1 MRLTTLDPHTISR
14 QLYICGG
21 LCKSYKKNNG
31 DNRQYGGREPSSL
44 PTTAPSTTIATT
56 TTTGM
61 GHCYHQARPVSWHQS
76 TTAMP
81 RFSPRPVRPGQVI
94 TQSPEQ
100 GSVHD
105 NVFELANEQE
115 PVKQRKARERQRL
128 TLFDASLQ
136 NTYATTT

>member
-1 MRLTTLDPHTISR
+1 MEGEFEGPSDVEDLP
-14 QLYICGG
+14 
-21 LCKSYKKNNG
+21 LCDLKSYEKQ
-31 DNRQYGGREPSSL
+31 RIQSAIWRPRTIIV
-44 PTTAPSTTIATT
+44 TTDRIVDDDRNHH
-56 TTTGM
+56 TTGM
-61 GHCYHQARPVSWHQS
+61 GHCYHQAHPVSWHQP

-105 NVFELANEQE
+105 NVFELTNEQQ

-128 TLFDASLQ
+128 TLLDAYHQ